1 MPGGTQQTPG
11 GWNRFA
17 LQVTDIVTM
26 ANELKKNGVHF
37 RSDIVNGAG
46 GKQVIMD
53 DPSGNPIELFEPI
66 LDEAK
71 LDSTKT

>member
-1 MPGGTQQTPG
+1 M
-11 GWNRFA
+11 N
-17 LQVTDIVTM
+17 
-26 ANELKKNGVHF
+26 LKKNGVHF